1 MDGPTDECTDNVQK
15 QTIYTEFS
23 LNRYGHMKAHGT
35 SPNSYAN
42 LYSYAKF
49 LFLNLS
55 LRLNGGENPKLEV
68 KYRKYWF
75 MKEFLRIN
83 IKVIFYFHISDCIS

>member
-1 MDGPTDECTDNVQK
+1 MDGPTDELKDNVQK

-42 LYSYAKF
+42 LYPYEKF
-49 LFLNLS
+49 
-55 LRLNGGENPKLEV
+55 
-68 KYRKYWF
+68 
-75 MKEFLRIN
+75 
-83 IKVIFYFHISDCIS
+83 